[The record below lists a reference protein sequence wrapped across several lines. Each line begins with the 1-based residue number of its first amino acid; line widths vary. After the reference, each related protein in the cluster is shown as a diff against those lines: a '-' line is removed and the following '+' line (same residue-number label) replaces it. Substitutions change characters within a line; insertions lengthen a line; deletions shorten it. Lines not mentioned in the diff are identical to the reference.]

1 VQLPVYQRV
10 NGIQLTS
17 SYNFV
22 GGIQARF

>member
-1 VQLPVYQRV
+1 VYQRV